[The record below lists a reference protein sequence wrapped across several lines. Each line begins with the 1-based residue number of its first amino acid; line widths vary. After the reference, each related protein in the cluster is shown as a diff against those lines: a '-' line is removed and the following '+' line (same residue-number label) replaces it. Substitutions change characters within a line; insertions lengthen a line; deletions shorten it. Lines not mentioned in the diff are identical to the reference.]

1 MLDEKTHAL
10 VLLLSLCL
18 ALPSPTPAA
27 ELKQPTTEAFQRYV
41 QLTEVRMRSEFADP
55 QHFLYFDALP
65 EQQKKSILARLQ
77 SGQVVVEQMST
88 RDDGKEIQVP
98 EGLVHH
104 WLAIGYIPGATRDQV
119 VALAQDYSRHPQFYA
134 PDVQGAHVLARE
146 DQHFSVYY
154 RFYRHAIVTT
164 TYNTEF
170 SVDYHLPDRSRGYSL
185 ARAVRIAEVQN
196 PGKLDEKELPV
207 GNDHGYM
214 WGLNL
219 YTRYLEK
226 DNGVYVQIEFVALS
240 RSVPGLVAWL
250 VNPYIRSIPSEY
262 LTNYVHTTQKA
273 LSNNERFPGSKR
285 GL

>member
-1 MLDEKTHAL
+1 VIEGCKEGLKRGRGQDEIHHKAYTRFTLQIISYQRGATMLDEKTHPL

-27 ELKQPTTEAFQRYV
+27 ELKQPTTEAYLRYV

-88 RDDGKEIQVP
+88 RDNGKEIQVP

-104 WLAIGYIPGATRDQV
+104 WLALGYIPGATRDQL

-134 PDVQGAHVLARE
+134 PDVQGTHVLARK

-154 RFYRHAIVTT
+154 RFYRHAIVT
-164 TYNTEF
+164 YNTEF
-170 SVDYHLPDRSRGYSL
+170 SVEPLESTPCSHAPYWAKRMNR
-185 ARAVRIAEVQN
+185 Q
-196 PGKLDEKELPV
+196 KETQCV
-207 GNDHGYM
+207 
-214 WGLNL
+214 
-219 YTRYLEK
+219 
-226 DNGVYVQIEFVALS
+226 LS
-240 RSVPGLVAWL
+240 S
-250 VNPYIRSIPSEY
+250 
-262 LTNYVHTTQKA
+262 
-273 LSNNERFPGSKR
+273 
-285 GL
+285 

>member
-1 MLDEKTHAL
+1 MLDEKTHPL

-65 EQQKKSILARLQ
+65 EQQKQSILARLQ

-154 RFYRHAIVTT
+154 AFTATPLLPLHITRNSVWIITPIVPEATLL
-164 TYNTEF
+164 
-170 SVDYHLPDRSRGYSL
+170 S
-185 ARAVRIAEVQN
+185 
-196 PGKLDEKELPV
+196 
-207 GNDHGYM
+207 
-214 WGLNL
+214 GLFASP
-219 YTRYLEK
+219 RCK
-226 DNGVYVQIEFVALS
+226 
-240 RSVPGLVAWL
+240 
-250 VNPYIRSIPSEY
+250 IPAS
-262 LTNYVHTTQKA
+262 
-273 LSNNERFPGSKR
+273 
-285 GL
+285 

>member
-1 MLDEKTHAL
+1 MLDEKTHPL

-88 RDDGKEIQVP
+88 RDNGKEIQVP

-134 PDVQGAHVLARE
+134 PDVQGSHVLARE

-154 RFYRHAIVTT
+154 RFLPPNYC
-164 TYNTEF
+164 
-170 SVDYHLPDRSRGYSL
+170 YHYIQHRIQCGLSPPRSFPRLLSCPGCSHRRGAKSRQ
-185 ARAVRIAEVQN
+185 ARREGIARR
-196 PGKLDEKELPV
+196 K
-207 GNDHGYM
+207 
-214 WGLNL
+214 
-219 YTRYLEK
+219 
-226 DNGVYVQIEFVALS
+226 
-240 RSVPGLVAWL
+240 
-250 VNPYIRSIPSEY
+250 
-262 LTNYVHTTQKA
+262 
-273 LSNNERFPGSKR
+273 
-285 GL
+285 